1 MNKYKAIKYGIL
13 AILGVFAVYQIFP
26 IRVGD
31 YCAGLMNAIMFV
43 FLGGLFLFSFLVF
56 IVIDLIRTIKNKVKF
71 DYIPCIFLIVFI
83 AVNFLSFQIK
93 TEKFWTKPILTG
105 YVVLGEDLFS
115 AEHLILYENK
125 TFAIKKRQPEFTCTY
140 QGKYSIK
147 QDTLIL
153 KRDDLSELTNKLF
166 CNKYLIHQIDS
177 TLIPLENG
185 YKIID
190 LKKYETNSKLN
201 LNLKKAT
208 Q

>member
-26 IRVGD
+26 IEFGD
-31 YCAGLMNAIMFV
+31 YCVGLEKIMA
-43 FLGGLFLFSFLVF
+43 FLFYCGLFSFGFLYF
-56 IVIDLIRTIKNKVKF
+56 LLIDLILTITKKIKF
-71 DYIPCIFLIVFI
+71 DYIPCVILGVFI
-83 AVNFLSFQIK
+83 AVSLLFFQIENK
-93 TEKFWTKPILTG
+93 KFWTKKTLIG
-105 YVVLGEDLFS
+105 YMFDSSEIIEAYLV
-115 AEHLILYENK
+115 LYENN
-125 TFAIKKRQPEFTCTY
+125 TFSARKYRNRCCTY

-153 KRDDLSELTNKLF
+153 KRDDLPELTDKLF